1 MKKFLKV
8 ILAGCGTLL
17 SASTFI
23 WLSLSF
29 IDYEASSKIL
39 DTKSV
44 STMGNGYQFAFNQ
57 VTYLEDGEFLGSLFA
72 FIFTVLAVLCGL
84 CACYLALTKKKG
96 NAGLL
101 AGGCAA
107 VFGITAGVLFFLTL
121 QTTGAAEGLDLGF
134 IANVQARLGVG
145 AILSGVATA
154 LGGLLCCCSA
164 VVKSK

>member
-29 IDYEASSKIL
+29 MNVEVTLLGNKAVE
-39 DTKSV
+39 SV
-44 STMGNGYQFAFNQ
+44 GNGYEFAFNQ
-57 VTYLEDGEFLGSLFA
+57 IDALEDGEFLGSLFA
-72 FIFTVLAVLCGL
+72 FIFTILAVLCGF

-96 NAGLL
+96 NAGLI

-107 VFGITAGVLFFLTL
+107 IFGITAAVLFFLTL
-121 QTTGAAEGLDLGF
+121 QTTGATEGISVGSL
-134 IANVQARLGVG
+134 IKTKATLGVG

-154 LGGLLCCCSA
+154 LGGLLCCCSSL
-164 VVKSK
+164 VKGK

>member
-29 IDYEASSKIL
+29 MNVEVTLLGKKAVESVGKGYE
-39 DTKSV
+39 
-44 STMGNGYQFAFNQ
+44 FAFNQ
-57 VTYLEDGEFLGSLFA
+57 ISALEDGEFLGSLFA

-121 QTTGAAEGLDLGF
+121 QTTGAAEGIDFGGL
-134 IANVQARLGVG
+134 IKAKATLGVG
-145 AILSGVATA
+145 AILSGITTA
-154 LGGLLCCCSA
+154 LGGLLCCCSG
-164 VVKSK
+164 VIKSK